1 MPLFKEGYKYLQGI
15 EEAVLRN
22 IQAVN
27 ELSDMVRTSYGP
39 NGRNKMIVNHL
50 ERLFVT
56 SDAATIIRESEI
68 VHPAAKLLVMASQQQ
83 EAEMGDNTNLVLIFA
98 GELLK
103 KAEQLITM
111 GLHPSEI
118 IQGYEIARDLA
129 LEELQ
134 KLSVA
139 TLSSPPT
146 PESLALALRPSLAS
160 KQYGNEDILAPLV
173 AQAVS
178 LVLPSTSSGTTSLKE
193 FNVDNVRV
201 VKILGGGLSDSRVV
215 RGMIFGREPE
225 GVIKKMSEGKVAVFT
240 CGLDISQ
247 TETKGT
253 VLLHNAKELS
263 TFSGGEEKQLEKII
277 KEIADSGVKVVV
289 TQSSIGELALHYLNR
304 FDILVMKILSK
315 FEVRRLCRLLGATPL
330 ARLGAPTPEE
340 AGWIDVVETTE
351 VGGDRVTVFRQEDG
365 KPGGKARP
373 KMATVVLRGATSN
386 HLDDVERA
394 IDDGVNVIKALTRD
408 DRLIPGAGATDMELS
423 RLVLELGEKT
433 SGLNQHAIKK
443 FAEAFEV
450 VPRTL
455 AENAGLDATE
465 VVGTLVARHAGGKGA
480 DVGVDIEQ
488 QSADGTLPTTPEQIF
503 DVLAAKM
510 WALRY
515 ATGAAVSVLSI
526 DSIIMVSC
534 RDLSPR
540 LFVYLLSATPC
551 SQSRQVSRH
560 PRKTQTGMMTDCAP
574 SAHL

>member
-1 MPLFKEGYKYLQGI
+1 MSLRVPKAGMPLFKEGYKYLQGV

-27 ELSDMVRTSYGP
+27 ELSDMVRTSFGP

-56 SDAATIIRESEI
+56 SDAATIIRETEI

-83 EAEMGDNTNLVLIFA
+83 EAEMGDATNLVLILA

-103 KAEQLITM
+103 QAEPLINM

-118 IQGYEIARDLA
+118 IQGYEIARDQA
-129 LEELQ
+129 LKELET
-134 KLSVA
+134 LSVA
-139 TLSSPPT
+139 TLGNPPT
-146 PESLALALRPSLAS
+146 PESLALALRPSIAS
-160 KQYGNEDILAPLV
+160 KQYGQDDILAPLV

-178 LVLPSTSSGTTSLKE
+178 LVLPSTSTGNATSLKE
-193 FNVDNVRV
+193 FNVDNIRV
-201 VKILGGGLSDSRVV
+201 VKIMGGSLSASRVV
-215 RGMIFGREPE
+215 RGMIFAREPE
-225 GVIKKMSEGKVAVFT
+225 GVIKKASEAKVAVFT

-277 KEIADSGVKVVV
+277 KEIADSGVKVIV
-289 TQSSIGELALHYLNR
+289 TQSSVGELALHYCNR
-304 FDILVMKILSK
+304 FNILVMKILSK
-315 FEVRRLCRLLGATPL
+315 FEIRRLCRLLGATPL
-330 ARLGAPTPEE
+330 ARVGAPTPEE

-373 KMATVVLRGATSN
+373 KMATIVLRGATSN

-394 IDDGVNVIKALTRD
+394 IDDGVNVIKSLTKD
-408 DRLIPGAGATDMELS
+408 DRLVPGAGATEVELA
-423 RLVLELGEKT
+423 RRIFEFGEKT

-443 FAEAFEV
+443 FAEALEV

-455 AENAGLDATE
+455 AENAGLDPTE
-465 VVGTLVARHAGGKGA
+465 VVGTLVARHATGA
-480 DVGVDIEQ
+480 KSADIGVDIEQ
-488 QSADGTLPTTPEQIF
+488 TTAEATLSTTQAQIF
-503 DVLAAKM
+503 DVLAAKV

-515 ATGAAVSVLSI
+515 ATGAAVSVLNI
-526 DSIIMVSC
+526 DSIIMSK
-534 RDLSPR
+534 P
-540 LFVYLLSATPC
+540 AGI
-551 SQSRQVSRH
+551 
-560 PRKTQTGMMTDCAP
+560 KAP
-574 SAHL
+574 QQNPNWDDD